1 MLLHPAV
8 PLFTTALVIPLLRG
22 KVRTAAVVL
31 GVCLS
36 LIATAALK
44 PGLLWS
50 VNIASMHLTP
60 LKVDELSWLFGIIFA
75 LVALL
80 GTIYS
85 MHTHSATEHAAAVTY
100 AGSALGLTFA
110 GDWITAFAFWEL
122 MALASLA
129 IIWSGGQP
137 GSRTA
142 GFRYLFVHALGG
154 SLFFAGITIHLSS
167 GGGLAIAPLTS
178 ATTSQWAYGLIL
190 TAVLINAAVPPL
202 HAWLTDA
209 YPEASVSGMV
219 FLSAFTTKGAVYLLI
234 RVFPGS
240 ELLVLAGVAMALY
253 GVIYAVLENDIR
265 RLLAY
270 HIISQVGYMVAAVGI
285 GTNLALNGAAAH
297 AFCHILYKALLLM
310 GAGAVIAS
318 TGQRRLT
325 ELGGLAKFM
334 PLVVILYTVGAFSIS
349 GVPLFNG
356 FISKSMV
363 LSAAEIDGRGAIALL
378 LTLASIGTFLHT
390 GLKLPYFTFFTP
402 KHHIS
407 VKKLPVNMLLAM
419 FITAGLCLFLGLY
432 PEWLYTHLPMQ
443 PVLYEPYTMNH
454 VVSTL
459 QLLVGTTVGF
469 WLLRSKVGG
478 APTYSLDVD
487 VLYRKP
493 TAFLMNSFV
502 TSTKEMGRLNQQAAT
517 YILQKLNGLAG
528 VGPTSVP
535 AYLERNLQPLNIIAL
550 LVLLLLVVLSLL

>member
-8 PLFTTALVIPLLRG
+8 PLFTTALLIPLLRG
-22 KVRTAAVVL
+22 KIRTVAVVL

-36 LIATAALK
+36 LIATASLK
-44 PGLLWS
+44 PGMLWS
-50 VNIASMHLTP
+50 LNVASMHLTP

-85 MHTHSATEHAAAVTY
+85 MHTHSATENAAAVTY

-122 MALASLA
+122 MALASLV

-178 ATTSQWAYGLIL
+178 ATTSQLAYGLIL

-219 FLSAFTTKGAVYLLI
+219 FLSAFTTKSAVYLLI

-240 ELLVLAGVAMALY
+240 ELLVLVGVVMALY

-325 ELGGLAKFM
+325 ELGGLAKLM

-390 GLKLPYFTFFTP
+390 GLKLPYFTFFKP
-402 KHHIS
+402 KHQIR

-432 PEWLYTHLPMQ
+432 PEWLYTHLPIQ
-443 PVLYEPYTMNH
+443 PVLYETYTMNH

-459 QLLVGTTVGF
+459 QLLVGTMVGF

-478 APTYSLDVD
+478 EHTYSLDVD

-493 TAFLMNSFV
+493 TAFLMNSFI
-502 TSTKEMGRLNQQAAT
+502 TSTKELGRLSQEAAT
-517 YILQKLNGLAG
+517 YILQALNGLVG
-528 VGPTSVP
+528 VSPTSVLT
-535 AYLERNLQPLNIIAL
+535 YLERNLQPLNMIAL
-550 LVLLLLVVLSLL
+550 LVLLLLLVLSLL

>member
-22 KVRTAAVVL
+22 KIRTVAVVL
-31 GVCLS
+31 GGCLS

-44 PGLLWS
+44 PGMSWS
-50 VNIASMHLTP
+50 VNVASMHLTP

-240 ELLVLAGVAMALY
+240 ELLVLAGVVMALY
-253 GVIYAVLENDIR
+253 GVVYAVLENDIR

-356 FISKSMV
+356 FISKAMV
-363 LSAAEIDGRGAIALL
+363 LSAAEIDGRSAIALL

-402 KHHIS
+402 KHQIS

-535 AYLERNLQPLNIIAL
+535 VYLERNLQPLNIIAL